1 MTAGANHRVRSIS
14 AALAVGIAGVL
25 VAIAFDRW
33 YAQSLIAREG
43 DRIRALAAPYTKQIT
58 GFFDRRVSRLDAL
71 RAFVEAEPA
80 MQSLNADFPT
90 FAEGLSSA
98 ASGVRA
104 FQLVRHGR
112 IMRSWPDFDDTL
124 LVGVDLYQHPNPE
137 VPDGVR
143 RAMQTT
149 EVVLT
154 GPIALLQGGV
164 GFIVRQ
170 QLRPFG
176 PEGPDMVAMVLD
188 LESLI
193 NEAALS
199 SMPSSIAFAL
209 DDHRGRPLVGR
220 DTMVDPIRIALPI
233 ADVSWTLRMAPAA
246 GWRASANTELRT
258 TRTASVLLWIM
269 LMYITLTII
278 TRQRALAAAVED
290 RTRELEQANDDLR
303 REVAERRQLEEQLVH
318 SQKMEAVGTLAGGIA
333 HDFNNL
339 LTAITGF
346 AQLSDQHSAGMQER
360 APTGDERAQLQELR
374 TDLAEILKAADR
386 ASLLTSQLLSFS
398 RRQKVSPSRHDVNGI
413 VHDLER
419 MLQRLIGERVA
430 LVTDVAPGP
439 LCVLVDNG
447 QLSQVLMNLVV
458 NARDALPAGGTVHI
472 TTRALQVEDEPDA
485 PVRSVP
491 PGDWVVVAVRDTG
504 VGMTP
509 EIMARMFE
517 PFFTTKHI
525 GGGTGLGLSMVY
537 GIVTQAG
544 GQLLVESAPGEG
556 TTVSVV
562 LPRIMG
568 APAPTVAE
576 PEMTRR
582 STGELVFVVEDEA
595 GLRRLVGEILRRK
608 GFVVEVASDGRE
620 ALELL
625 DQLDERPDLILTDV
639 VMPRMGGR
647 ELAAELARRGDWV
660 PVLFM
665 SGYQD
670 GEEMPDDARYTYIA
684 KPFTPD
690 ALVDKVRAALGLP
703 V

>member
-1 MTAGANHRVRSIS
+1 VTAGANHRVRSIS
-14 AALAVGIAGVL
+14 AALMVGIVGVV

-43 DRIRALAAPYTKQIT
+43 DRIQALAAPYTKQIT

-104 FQLVRHGR
+104 FQLVRKGR
-112 IMRSWPDFDDTL
+112 IMRSWPDYDDSL
-124 LVGVDLYQHPNPE
+124 LVGVDLYHHPNPE

-143 RAMQTT
+143 RAMQSTT
-149 EVVLT
+149 VVLT
-154 GPIALLQGGV
+154 GPISLLQGGV
-164 GFIVRQ
+164 GFIARQ

-193 NEAALS
+193 NEAALA
-199 SMPSSIAFAL
+199 SIPANVAYAL
-209 DDHRGRPLVGR
+209 YDHRGRLLVGR
-220 DTMVDPIRIALPI
+220 DTIADPIRIVLPI

-246 GWRASANTELRT
+246 GWRAAVATELRT
-258 TRTASVLLWIM
+258 TRTASALLWVM
-269 LMYITLTII
+269 LMYISLTII
-278 TRQRALAAAVED
+278 TRQRALAGAVED
-290 RTRELEQANDDLR
+290 RTRELEQANTELR
-303 REVAERRQLEEQLVH
+303 REVAERLQLEEQLLH

-346 AQLSDQHSAGMQER
+346 AQLSDQHSAELQER
-360 APTGDERAQLQELR
+360 APSGDEREQLQELR
-374 TDLAEILKAADR
+374 TDLGEILKAADR
-386 ASLLTSQLLSFS
+386 ASLLTSQLLAFS
-398 RRQKVSPSRHDVNGI
+398 RRQKVSPDRHDVNGI
-413 VHDLER
+413 VHDLQR
-419 MLQRLIGERVA
+419 MLQRLIGERVV
-430 LVTDVAPGP
+430 LVTEVAPGP

-458 NARDALPAGGTVHI
+458 NARDALPSGGTVHI
-472 TTRALQVEDEPDA
+472 STRALRVDDEHAEPFRA
-485 PVRSVP
+485 LP
-491 PGDWVVVAVRDTG
+491 PGDWVVIEVQDSG
-504 VGMTP
+504 VGMSP
-509 EIMARMFE
+509 EIMSRMFE

-544 GQLLVESAPGEG
+544 GQVFVNSAPGEG

-562 LPRIMG
+562 LPRVTD
-568 APAPTVAE
+568 APHPVANE
-576 PEMTRR
+576 PDIPRR
-582 STGELVFVVEDEA
+582 SDGELVLVVEDEA

-608 GFVVEVASDGRE
+608 GFRVEVAPDGRD

-625 DQLDERPDLILTDV
+625 TQIETMPDLVLTDV

-647 ELAAELARRGDWV
+647 ELAAELEERGVLV

-670 GEEMPDDARYTYIA
+670 GGEMPDDARYTYIA

-690 ALVDKVRAALGLP
+690 ALVDRVRAALGLP

>member
-1 MTAGANHRVRSIS
+1 M
-14 AALAVGIAGVL
+14 VGIVGVV

-43 DRIRALAAPYTKQIT
+43 DRIQALAAPYTKQIT

-104 FQLVRHGR
+104 FQLVRKGR
-112 IMRSWPDFDDTL
+112 IMRSWPDYDDSL

-143 RAMQTT
+143 RAMQSTT
-149 EVVLT
+149 VVLT
-154 GPIALLQGGV
+154 GPISLLQGGV
-164 GFIVRQ
+164 GFIARQ

-193 NEAALS
+193 NEAALA
-199 SMPSSIAFAL
+199 SIPANVAYAL
-209 DDHRGRPLVGR
+209 YDHRGRLLVGR
-220 DTMVDPIRIALPI
+220 DTIADPIRIVLPI

-246 GWRASANTELRT
+246 GWRAAAATELRT
-258 TRTASVLLWIM
+258 TRTASALLWVM
-269 LMYITLTII
+269 LMYISLTII
-278 TRQRALAAAVED
+278 TRQRALAGAVED
-290 RTRELEQANDDLR
+290 RTRELEQANTELR
-303 REVAERRQLEEQLVH
+303 REVAERLQLEEQLLH

-346 AQLSDQHSAGMQER
+346 AQLSDQHSAELQER
-360 APTGDERAQLQELR
+360 APSGDEREQLQELR
-374 TDLAEILKAADR
+374 TDLGEILKAADR
-386 ASLLTSQLLSFS
+386 ASLLTSQLLAFS
-398 RRQKVSPSRHDVNGI
+398 RRQKVSPDRHDVNGI
-413 VHDLER
+413 VHDLQR
-419 MLQRLIGERVA
+419 MLQRLIGERVV
-430 LVTDVAPGP
+430 LVTEVAPGP

-458 NARDALPAGGTVHI
+458 NARDALPSGGTVHI
-472 TTRALQVEDEPDA
+472 STRALRVDDEHAEPFRA
-485 PVRSVP
+485 LP
-491 PGDWVVVAVRDTG
+491 PGDWVVIEVQDSG
-504 VGMTP
+504 VGMSP
-509 EIMARMFE
+509 EIMSRMFE

-544 GQLLVESAPGEG
+544 GQVFVNSAPGEG

-562 LPRIMG
+562 LPRVTD
-568 APAPTVAE
+568 APHPVANE
-576 PEMTRR
+576 PDIPRR
-582 STGELVFVVEDEA
+582 SDGELVLVVEDEA

-608 GFVVEVASDGRE
+608 GFRVEVAPDGRD

-625 DQLDERPDLILTDV
+625 TQIETMPDLVLTDV

-647 ELAAELARRGDWV
+647 ELAAELEERGVLV

-670 GEEMPDDARYTYIA
+670 GGEMPDDARYTYIA

-690 ALVDKVRAALGLP
+690 ALVDRVRAALGLP

>member
-1 MTAGANHRVRSIS
+1 M
-14 AALAVGIAGVL
+14 VGIAGVM

-43 DRIRALAAPYTKQIT
+43 DRIQALAAPYTKQIS

-80 MQSLNADFPT
+80 MPSLNADFPT

-104 FQLVRHGR
+104 FQLVRKGR
-112 IMRSWPDFDDTL
+112 IMRSWPDFDDSL

-137 VPDGVR
+137 VSDGVR
-143 RAMQTT
+143 RAMQTPS
-149 EVVLT
+149 VVLT
-154 GPIALLQGGV
+154 GPISLLQGGV
-164 GFIVRQ
+164 GFIARQ

-188 LESLI
+188 LESMI
-193 NEAALS
+193 SEAALATI
-199 SMPSSIAFAL
+199 PASIAYAL
-209 DDHRGRPLVGR
+209 HDHRGRLLVGR
-220 DTMVDPIRIALPI
+220 DSIAAPIRVVLPI

-246 GWRASANTELRT
+246 GWRAAVETELRT
-258 TRTASVLLWIM
+258 TRTASALLWVM
-269 LMYITLTII
+269 LMYISLTII
-278 TRQRALAAAVED
+278 TRQRALAGAVED
-290 RTRELEQANDDLR
+290 RTRELEQANAELR
-303 REVAERRQLEEQLVH
+303 REVAERLQLEERLLH

-346 AQLSDQHSAGMQER
+346 AQLSDQHSAELQER
-360 APTGDERAQLQELR
+360 TPSDDEREQLQELR
-374 TDLAEILKAADR
+374 TDLGEILKAADR
-386 ASLLTSQLLSFS
+386 ASLLTSQLLAFS
-398 RRQKVSPSRHDVNGI
+398 RRQKVTLDRHDVNGI

-419 MLQRLIGERVA
+419 MLQRLIGERVDLLTEVEA
-430 LVTDVAPGP
+430 GP

-458 NARDALPAGGTVHI
+458 NARDALPSGGTVRIATRPLHI
-472 TTRALQVEDEPDA
+472 GEDPAEPFRAL
-485 PVRSVP
+485 P
-491 PGDWVVVAVRDTG
+491 PGEWVVIEVQDTG
-504 VGMTP
+504 VGMSP
-509 EIMARMFE
+509 EIMSRIFE

-525 GGGTGLGLSMVY
+525 GDGTGLGLSMVY

-544 GQLLVESAPGEG
+544 GQVFVDSTPGVG

-568 APAPTVAE
+568 APQPVALE
-576 PEMTRR
+576 PEMSRR
-582 STGELVFVVEDEA
+582 SDGELVLVVEDEA

-608 GFVVEVASDGRE
+608 GFRVEVAPDGRD

-625 DQLDERPDLILTDV
+625 TQIDTMPDLVLTDV
-639 VMPRMGGR
+639 VMPRMGGW
-647 ELAAELARRGDWV
+647 ELAAALEQRGVLV

-690 ALVDKVRAALGLP
+690 ALVDRVRAALGLP

>member
-1 MTAGANHRVRSIS
+1 VTAGANHRVRSIS
-14 AALAVGIAGVL
+14 AALMVGIVGVV

-43 DRIRALAAPYTKQIT
+43 DRIQALAAPYTKQIT

-104 FQLVRHGR
+104 FQLVRKGR
-112 IMRSWPDFDDTL
+112 IMRSWPDYDDSL

-143 RAMQTT
+143 RAMQSTT
-149 EVVLT
+149 VVLT
-154 GPIALLQGGV
+154 GPISLLQGGV
-164 GFIVRQ
+164 GFIARQ

-193 NEAALS
+193 NEAALA
-199 SMPSSIAFAL
+199 SIPANVAYAL
-209 DDHRGRPLVGR
+209 YDHRGRLLVGR
-220 DTMVDPIRIALPI
+220 DTIADPIRIVLPI

-246 GWRASANTELRT
+246 GWRAAVATELRT
-258 TRTASVLLWIM
+258 TRTASALLWVM
-269 LMYITLTII
+269 LMYISLTII
-278 TRQRALAAAVED
+278 TRQRALAGAVED
-290 RTRELEQANDDLR
+290 RTRELEQANTELR
-303 REVAERRQLEEQLVH
+303 REVAERLQLEEQLLH

-346 AQLSDQHSAGMQER
+346 AQLSDQHSAELQER
-360 APTGDERAQLQELR
+360 APSGDEREQLQELR
-374 TDLAEILKAADR
+374 TDLGEILKAADR
-386 ASLLTSQLLSFS
+386 ASLLTSQLLAFS
-398 RRQKVSPSRHDVNGI
+398 RRQKVSPDRHDVNGI
-413 VHDLER
+413 VHDLQR
-419 MLQRLIGERVA
+419 MLQRLIGERVV
-430 LVTDVAPGP
+430 LVTEVAPGP

-458 NARDALPAGGTVHI
+458 NARDALPSGGTVHI
-472 TTRALQVEDEPDA
+472 STRALRVDDEHAEPFRA
-485 PVRSVP
+485 LP
-491 PGDWVVVAVRDTG
+491 PGDWVVIEVQDSG
-504 VGMTP
+504 VGMSP
-509 EIMARMFE
+509 EIMSRMFE

-544 GQLLVESAPGEG
+544 GQVFVNSAPGEG

-562 LPRIMG
+562 LPRVTD
-568 APAPTVAE
+568 APHPVANE
-576 PEMTRR
+576 PDIPRR
-582 STGELVFVVEDEA
+582 SDGELVLVVEDEA

-608 GFVVEVASDGRE
+608 GFRVEVAPDGRD

-625 DQLDERPDLILTDV
+625 TQIETMPDLVLTDV

-647 ELAAELARRGDWV
+647 ELAAELEERGVLV

-670 GEEMPDDARYTYIA
+670 GGEMPDDARYTYIA

-690 ALVDKVRAALGLP
+690 ALVDRVRAALGLP